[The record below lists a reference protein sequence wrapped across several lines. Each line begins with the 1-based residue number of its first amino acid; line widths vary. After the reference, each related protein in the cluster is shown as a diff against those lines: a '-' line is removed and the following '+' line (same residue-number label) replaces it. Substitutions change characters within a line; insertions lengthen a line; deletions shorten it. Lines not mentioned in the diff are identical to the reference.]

1 MGEAGGQ
8 NGTEQRQRRRWH
20 FAAAVFD
27 ETAWTLTVAG
37 QPVPLEPKP
46 LELLRTLLERAGEV
60 VSKDELLEA
69 AWPGV
74 VVVEASL
81 PTAIR
86 KLRKALGDDDS
97 ARPIIATVA
106 RIGYRLT
113 VPVRL
118 EQIDSLTGNFTAPI
132 GQSSAP
138 PAVPTKVRWE
148 ALALAAVA
156 LLTIGTIGTIG
167 TMQALKSGASASAS
181 PRAVPSVDQ
190 KVAKLALRRMDIKQ
204 LQSMVAAGW
213 DPETPFDDQQ
223 NGALNLLLERC
234 EWDPGHD
241 RQQMLLAARLLVD
254 NGASLTRRNYWGDT
268 AYSIAKAPRYCGHDH
283 PVTVMLRRLCT
294 SGDGMVLN
302 DCEADYAAAKQ
313 RRAAEVA
320 ARIAS

>member
-1 MGEAGGQ
+1 MGAIGGQ
-8 NGTEQRQRRRWH
+8 NGTAQRQRRRWH

-37 QPVPLEPKP
+37 QAVMLEHKP
-46 LELLRTLLERAGEV
+46 LELLRALLERAGEV

-86 KLRKALGDDDS
+86 KLRKALGDEDS

-113 VPVRL
+113 VPVRI
-118 EQIDSLTGNFTAPI
+118 EDA
-132 GQSSAP
+132 SSADSYFLSEASRPATPETVAP
-138 PAVPTKVRWE
+138 PRLWRGFSLAVLLLLISAGVG
-148 ALALAAVA
+148 AATLLGNAETVA
-156 LLTIGTIGTIG
+156 P
-167 TMQALKSGASASAS
+167 QASKAPAADM
-181 PRAVPSVDQ
+181 RA
-190 KVAKLALRRMDIKQ
+190 ARLALRRMDVPQ
-204 LQSMVAAGW
+204 LEVLIASGW
-213 DPETPFDDQQ
+213 HPETPFDKEQ
-223 NGALNLLLERC
+223 NGALNVLVERC

-241 RQQMLLAARLLVD
+241 RAQMLLAARLLVD

-268 AYSIAKAPRYCGHDH
+268 PYSIAKSPRYCGGDH
-283 PVTVMLRRLCT
+283 PVTIMLRRLCT
-294 SGDGMVLN
+294 SGDRIVMD

-313 RRAAEVA
+313 RRAADVA
-320 ARIAS
+320 SRIAS